1 MGAKDVNY
9 MADGYSTVHN
19 RMSHGE
25 IQNYLYELIGG
36 THRQLFY
43 IYCQAYRFLI
53 VLGVVLFCL
62 NGSRKKKG
70 DVLYY
75 IMFLSLAGGIA
86 FYMLWEAKNIYSA
99 AFLLP
104 MIILAQEALELYQRI
119 YSQCHRYMKD
129 GGLSIVCMF

>member
-1 MGAKDVNY
+1 MVP
-9 MADGYSTVHN
+9 
-19 RMSHGE
+19 E
-25 IQNYLYELIGG
+25 
-36 THRQLFY
+36 
-43 IYCQAYRFLI
+43 
-53 VLGVVLFCL
+53 
-62 NGSRKKKG
+62 KKKG

-104 MIILAQEALELYQRI
+104 MIILAQEGIGTLSKNI
-119 YSQCHRYMKD
+119 SQCHRYVKD